1 MIINEWKRIRIVKFL
16 SLGCIFAVITW
27 EWCGNYTHNAH
38 RRWFKSADSYHDHCV
53 VHELYDTW
61 KELLIVGV
69 SCIYENIILTPA
81 ERANGDIVSPKKLDL
96 NRTRILRKEFFK
108 EKYQKEI
115 SKFLTDYLLE
125 GKIIYIYRFFKY
137 EWIENKHQC
146 SIIFYNHIYWNS
158 ERLFP
163 FILFPFILSPN
174 TSKIE
179 KIII

>member
-16 SLGCIFAVITW
+16 SVGCIFAVITW

-81 ERANGDIVSPKKLDL
+81 GRANGDIVSPKKLDL
-96 NRTRILRKEFFK
+96 NRTRILRKGFFK

-115 SKFLTDYLLE
+115 SDRLLTRRKDN
-125 GKIIYIYRFFKY
+125 IYISIFQIR
-137 EWIENKHQC
+137 IENKHQC

-158 ERLFP
+158 EKLFP

>member
-16 SLGCIFAVITW
+16 SVGCIFAVITW

-81 ERANGDIVSPKKLDL
+81 GRANGDIVSPKKLDL

-125 GKIIYIYRFFKY
+125 GKIIYIYIDFSNTNELKISINVQSYFIITY
-137 EWIENKHQC
+137 IEILKNYFHL
-146 SIIFYNHIYWNS
+146 FY
-158 ERLFP
+158 F
-163 FILFPFILSPN
+163 LSFYPQ
-174 TSKIE
+174 TRVK
-179 KIII
+179 